1 MYETISSIGLVEIM
15 IKAMQ
20 DFANYENQAKKSAK
34 PKLANEDQVMQQNIS
49 T

>member
-20 DFANYENQAKKSAK
+20 DFANYENQAKKSTK